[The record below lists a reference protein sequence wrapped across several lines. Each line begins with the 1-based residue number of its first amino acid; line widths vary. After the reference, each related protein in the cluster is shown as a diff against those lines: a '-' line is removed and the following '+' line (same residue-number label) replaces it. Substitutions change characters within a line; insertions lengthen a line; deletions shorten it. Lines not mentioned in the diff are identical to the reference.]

1 MASSPVSRSFG
12 LQTKLLG
19 ALALGLAVTLLCAL
33 AGLGSAWFSLSTEVP
48 VQVAQAADG
57 ERLSREFRVQVQEW
71 KNILIRGHDE
81 AQRTKYVG
89 AFDAKG
95 REVAL
100 LAERLSRELA
110 DPHARSLA

>member
-1 MASSPVSRSFG
+1 MSSSLVSRSFG

-19 ALALGLAVTLLCAL
+19 TLALGLAVILLCAL

-81 AQRTKYVG
+81 EQRTRYIA
-89 AFDAKG
+89 AFDEKG
-95 REVAL
+95 REVAA
-100 LAERLSRELA
+100 LAGTLSTTLA
-110 DPHARSLA
+110 DP